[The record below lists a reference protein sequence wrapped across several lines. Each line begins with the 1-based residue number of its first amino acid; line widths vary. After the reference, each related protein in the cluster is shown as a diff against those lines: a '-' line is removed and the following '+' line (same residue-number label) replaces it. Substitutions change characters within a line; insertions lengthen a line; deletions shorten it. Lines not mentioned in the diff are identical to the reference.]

1 MRYLEGFTTVIVNDS
16 ITDEEKKKQIMFL
29 VFALLLKF
37 LLIFIVGK
45 FLWPHVMPKLFKG
58 VQSDPSFI
66 SLLGLSIII
75 NLLF

>member
-1 MRYLEGFTTVIVNDS
+1 MGYLEGFTTVIVNDS

-58 VQSDPSFI
+58 VQSNRSFI
-66 SLLGLSIII
+66 S
-75 NLLF
+75 